1 MWVGCG
7 GVNRCCSNELFEA
20 DEVREVVAGE
30 PGFGI
35 GAELAYRSEVFRL
48 LEFGDELFP
57 SGGRD
62 ARDVDIVEFF
72 AVHGEGA
79 SFFLADFPHQAGW
92 IEVGHRPYSKG

>member
-1 MWVGCG
+1 MLVGRG
-7 GVNRCCSNELFEA
+7 GVNRRCSNELFEA
-20 DEVREVVAGE
+20 DELREVVAGDE
-30 PGFGI
+30 GFGL
-35 GAELAYRSEVFRL
+35 GAVLAYRAEVFSF
-48 LEFGDELFP
+48 LELGDELFP

-79 SFFLADFPHQAGW
+79 SVSIADFPHQAGW